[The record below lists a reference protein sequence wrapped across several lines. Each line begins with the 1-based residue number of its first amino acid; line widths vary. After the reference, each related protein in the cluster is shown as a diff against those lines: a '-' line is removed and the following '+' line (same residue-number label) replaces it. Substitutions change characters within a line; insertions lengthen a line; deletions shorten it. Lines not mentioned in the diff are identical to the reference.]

1 LAPFLTPFC
10 FVLGAPVPGMD
21 EFLTMSDTP
30 IYTRTTDYA
39 NNLTSEDMA
48 KINRDFAVEAAAML
62 MS

>member
-48 KINRDFAVEAAAML
+48 KINRE
-62 MS
+62 